1 VKRRASEERIERS
14 QQLARR
20 YLHWRCMGCREA
32 TLEVRP
38 ARPEDRDA
46 VLP

>member
-1 VKRRASEERIERS
+1 MADEHDERDKPEQPGTR
-14 QQLARR
+14 
-20 YLHWRCMGCREA
+20 REA